1 MYNSPRPGVGLA
13 DVVGLCRHNLHIEVQ
28 HFLRTR
34 MAKNDMAIPFQN
46 ITTNIRGTRNKL
58 FPAKTFQF
66 ARLQRN
72 TEGGEQP
79 HKVIL
84 PDGYHIWE
92 ANLAAIG
99 DPNLSF
105 PEHH

>member
-1 MYNSPRPGVGLA
+1 VYNSPRPGVGLA

-72 TEGGEQP
+72 TEVVNSLTKSAFRTATISGRP
-79 HKVIL
+79 
-84 PDGYHIWE
+84 IWRR
-92 ANLAAIG
+92 
-99 DPNLSF
+99 
-105 PEHH
+105 